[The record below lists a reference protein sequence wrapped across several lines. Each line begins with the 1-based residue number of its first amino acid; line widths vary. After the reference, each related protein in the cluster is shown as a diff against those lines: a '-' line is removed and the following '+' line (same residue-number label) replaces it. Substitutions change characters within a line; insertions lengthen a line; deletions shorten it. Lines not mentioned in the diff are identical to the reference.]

1 MIAPLVAYTVSHTVC
16 SEAWQCGGS
25 PSSLN
30 NISTVSDHLVYAS
43 FTRKTSRHAIT
54 DKQYRRRF
62 TKDQLRDTPHPQQA
76 TIESRTS
83 TMSAATR
90 DTTMAA
96 NITASAIGTRS
107 SATTSSRT
115 RSRSTSA
122 YWPCRPFT
130 RPKTQ
135 STFISNIHGLLLA
148 LALSIFSIVAIKKE
162 TNHDLSCGI
171 WLSAAAVL
179 YMFKRI
185 TMLQVVLVAVL
196 PIFLAAL
203 CFKDVATEAA
213 MLCLACTQCAFAA
226 GCLIVAV
233 FCRFF

>member
-1 MIAPLVAYTVSHTVC
+1 MSR
-16 SEAWQCGGS
+16 SGS
-25 PSSLN
+25 PP
-30 NISTVSDHLVYAS
+30 SDAPAG
-43 FTRKTSRHAIT
+43 RPCR
-54 DKQYRRRF
+54 
-62 TKDQLRDTPHPQQA
+62 P
-76 TIESRTS
+76 
-83 TMSAATR
+83 
-90 DTTMAA
+90 
-96 NITASAIGTRS
+96 
-107 SATTSSRT
+107 
-115 RSRSTSA
+115 